1 MTKKRRDIPNYQQPI
16 IETHFHLDYLKEQP
30 ASDILQQG
38 RDIGVERFM
47 TIAVAPENMGQV
59 LALTEE
65 HHDVYGTLGVHPHD
79 AEKYT
84 EETGSFVRE
93 HCQRE
98 KIVAIGE
105 IGLDYFYDNSDRAV
119 QRKVFAEQ
127 LQIAVDTGL
136 PVVIHTREADED
148 TMALLREYAPQMNR
162 KGVVHSFT
170 SGMELAQLAVELGFC
185 LGINGIVTFNK
196 ADNVREVV
204 AATPMS
210 RLLLETDSPFLTPV
224 PYRGTENAPKYLPF
238 IAEKIAEVK
247 DLSVEEVLSA
257 SYDNSLR
264 TFFN

>member
-1 MTKKRRDIPNYQQPI
+1 MSNDPLLLILAAGLLAFGLISQRIERIALTAPMLFLLLGVISGPVLLDWSAPAIESSALKIIAELTLALILFTDASQVQRSHLVKFENLPI
-16 IETHFHLDYLKEQP
+16 RLL
-30 ASDILQQG
+30 G
-38 RDIGVERFM
+38 IGLPL
-47 TIAVAPENMGQV
+47 TIMAGAAVAFLLYPGHKRNESARWSGRS
-59 LALTEE
+59 ACTE
-65 HHDVYGTLGVHPHD
+65 
-79 AEKYT
+79 
-84 EETGSFVRE
+84 S
-93 HCQRE
+93 
-98 KIVAIGE
+98 
-105 IGLDYFYDNSDRAV
+105 DNKP
-119 QRKVFAEQ
+119 RK
-127 LQIAVDTGL
+127 
-136 PVVIHTREADED
+136 
-148 TMALLREYAPQMNR
+148 N

-170 SGMELAQLAVELGFC
+170 SGMELAEVAVELGFC

>member
-1 MTKKRRDIPNYQQPI
+1 MSKKRRDIPAFGLPI
-16 IETHFHLDYLKEQP
+16 IETHFHLDYLKDAP
-30 ASDILQQG
+30 AGDILQQA

-47 TIAVAPENMGQV
+47 TIAVAPENMETV
-59 LALTEE
+59 IALTKA
-65 HHDVYGTLGVHPHD
+65 HSDVYGTLGVHPHD